1 MGSVLPIASV
11 VERDR
16 FVGQRESHT
25 VTQLLRLSVF
35 NKGIC
40 YGNCVISNLLGM
52 VAHSKRLCT
61 KPGNSFTVQVQN
73 IDSICHVIGEALGS
87 HVHHVH
93 LMQVPAT
100 IFTFYVNW
108 VDKYALESS
117 GVSRQG

>member
-16 FVGQRESHT
+16 FVDQRESHT
-25 VTQLLRLSVF
+25 VTQLLRLSMF

-40 YGNCVISNLLGM
+40 YGNCVISNLLGT
-52 VAHSKRLCT
+52 VAHSKRLCI
-61 KPGNSFTVQVQN
+61 KPGNSFTAQVQN
-73 IDSICHVIGEALGS
+73 IDSFCHVIGEALGS
-87 HVHHVH
+87 HVH

-108 VDKYALESS
+108 VDK
-117 GVSRQG
+117 